1 MNRNFKDM
9 SFRLISETAVSKV
22 ENQAIMLDL
31 NSGTYF
37 ELNEVGLFIVENL
50 NSFISFQ
57 KINELV
63 IESFDINAR
72 QCNLDVNLFLNDL
85 KIFVQS
91 SFEFNG
97 LCMSSST
104 SELLM
109 VLFSPNSRCSKKSG
123 MTEYS
128 CISSICPL
136 KISINFI
143 LFPNNYSFMEIWN
156 KYLLTIYL

>member
-85 KIFVQS
+85 K
-91 SFEFNG
+91 ERG
-97 LCMSSST
+97 L
-104 SELLM
+104 
-109 VLFSPNSRCSKKSG
+109 
-123 MTEYS
+123 
-128 CISSICPL
+128 I
-136 KISINFI
+136 
-143 LFPNNYSFMEIWN
+143 EIQN
-156 KYLLTIYL
+156 ID